1 MFHSLR
7 EEGAGL
13 DVALLPHAWIKLDAC
28 ESVIEGYAGA
38 TNGRVA
44 CGAGRVY
51 LDLGKCWLMSL
62 IDILGTFSMKDVVE
76 CDHGHTTTGPL

>member
-1 MFHSLR
+1 ML
-7 EEGAGL
+7 
-13 DVALLPHAWIKLDAC
+13 WIKLGAC

-51 LDLGKCWLMSL
+51 SGLDKCWLMSL
-62 IDILGTFSMKDVVE
+62 IDILGTLSMKDVVE
-76 CDHGHTTTGPL
+76 RDHGHTTTHHPPPDRYEAEARPC